1 MSFKKLA
8 TIVAAAALSCF
19 SFSTAFA
26 DFAVGDRGPEVID
39 IQKQLAAL
47 QFNVGTVDGVF
58 GPVGQRVE
66 C

>member
-1 MSFKKLA
+1 MNFKKFA
-8 TIVAAAALSCF
+8 TFVTAAALSCI

-47 QFNVGTVDGVF
+47 Q
-58 GPVGQRVE
+58 
-66 C
+66 